1 MSGIKTLLKEKMSKN
16 HKKGKWIEKENYN
29 ELKYILCSHEKE
41 DGRRRNKARV
51 YYNGSN

>member
-1 MSGIKTLLKEKMSKN
+1 MSRIKTLPKEKMPRN

-29 ELKYILCSHEKE
+29 ELKYILCSYEKE
-41 DGRRRNKARV
+41 DGRRRKIESV